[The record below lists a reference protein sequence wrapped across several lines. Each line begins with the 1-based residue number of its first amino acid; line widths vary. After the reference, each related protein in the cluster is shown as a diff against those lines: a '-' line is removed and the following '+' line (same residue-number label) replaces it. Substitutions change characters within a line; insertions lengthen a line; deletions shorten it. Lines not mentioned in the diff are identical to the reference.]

1 MQKNKALHFSIL
13 AAFLVCSA
21 FSVVAA
27 QDEIPPTAPS
37 VDPEAEEKAFE
48 TPMND
53 DGNQPS
59 PTFNPDA
66 PTSSEDDP
74 ILYITGSNSTMPDGA
89 EPYIGDA
96 ELLAANNTGNQ
107 SSPVFTAVGI
117 AGAIGVGGAI
127 AIFYFRKTKAAKK
140 SA

>member
-1 MQKNKALHFSIL
+1 
-13 AAFLVCSA
+13 
-21 FSVVAA
+21 
-27 QDEIPPTAPS
+27 
-37 VDPEAEEKAFE
+37 
-48 TPMND
+48 MND

-74 ILYITGSNSTMPDGA
+74 ILYITGSNSTEPDEA

-127 AIFYFRKTKAAKK
+127 AIFYFRKTKPPKRALNLLSSFSLFCFQRLIVARLQ
-140 SA
+140 SHF